1 MSDKFRLFFDSSAK
15 TKKAIEEELK
25 RLIRSKISD
34 VVDEAVRDA
43 AEVIDKTT
51 GGEKIPPRRV
61 NISYATGGKT
71 GQTIS
76 PDELAYAPEAPEA
89 SPLTETIRRMREL
102 GQTFYN
108 GYMLRQCAELSI
120 VKQGEFVKDVTD
132 DFTRTAFC
140 AIERPVYGALSIE
153 QLRTYFTWRTDV
165 RRGAYNKIDKP
176 YVMLYCYELMNKI
189 GVLSSQDAFNKLIT
203 VWENCRSFCI
213 ALDALMPIWL
223 KDFYAFNEIEG
234 DFSRYEETFPKRSEQ
249 SDKMTSELHAGN
261 YSGKLEYLMSC
272 SAYNLKGSIFMNE
285 KGSAELMDRALEAV
299 LNELDKYFRAREI
312 SLFELLCG
320 RSKKDFGW
328 SPFASAYV
336 NLDRMDGF
344 HACRISPTE
353 RYGLKRG
360 QPCREVFEHMPYRS
374 FIGYILKATEEILRK
389 RTGFRYSISANL
401 NPVLEDF
408 MNREKLHRAASEPE
422 FQNIIPNAVHRW
434 CDENGIFPKPKEKKK
449 AKKNSYEEEF
459 YSLDYGPTVPPEVKI
474 DIEDLSRIRREAE
487 ETARK
492 LIIDEEP
499 EGAPAEEDI
508 STMISDIEDDVF
520 EERTEQASFEVHSQY
535 DFSTLPDGWREL
547 AQALDPNALEFIRA
561 VYNGT
566 AEELCRTRGTLPEAE
581 SEQINDLALTHVGDI
596 LIENGELIPDYLPD
610 AERIIRII
618 S

>member
-1 MSDKFRLFFDSSAK
+1 MSDKFRLFFDNSAK

-34 VVDEAVRDA
+34 VVEEAIREA
-43 AEVIDKTT
+43 AEVIDNSS
-51 GGEKIPPRRV
+51 GGEKIPPKRD
-61 NISYATGGKT
+61 NMSYATGKKVE
-71 GQTIS
+71 QTIT
-76 PDELAYAPEAPEA
+76 PDEIAYAPEVPEDDPITA
-89 SPLTETIRRMREL
+89 IVRKMREL

-132 DFTRTAFC
+132 DFPRIAFC

-165 RRGAYNKIDKP
+165 RRGVYNKIDKP
-176 YVMLYCYELMNKI
+176 YIMLYCYELMNKI
-189 GVLSSQDAFNKLIT
+189 GVLSSQDAFNRLIA

-213 ALDALMPIWL
+213 SLDSLMPLWL
-223 KDFYAFNEIEG
+223 KDFYAFNNIEG
-234 DFSRYEETFPKRSEQ
+234 DFSRYEETFPKREGSA
-249 SDKMTSELHAGN
+249 DKMTAELYSGN
-261 YSGKLEYLMSC
+261 YNGKLEYLMSR
-272 SAYNLKGSIFMNE
+272 SAYNLKGSIFMKEEN
-285 KGSAELMDRALEAV
+285 SAELMDKALETV
-299 LNELDKYFRAREI
+299 LTELDRYFRVREI

-320 RSKKDFGW
+320 RTKKDFRW
-328 SPFASAYV
+328 SPFYSAYV

-344 HACRISPTE
+344 HTCNISPTE
-353 RYGLKRG
+353 RYCLKRG
-360 QPCREVFEHMPYRS
+360 QPCREVFEQMPYRS
-374 FIGYILKATEEILRK
+374 FIGYILKATEEVLRK
-389 RTGFRYSISANL
+389 RTGFRYAISANL

-408 MNREKLHRAASEPE
+408 LNRERLHRAASEPE

-434 CDENGIFPKPKEKKK
+434 CDENRIFPKQKEKKK
-449 AKKNSYEEEF
+449 TKKNSYEEEF
-459 YSLDYGPTVPPEVKI
+459 YSPDYGPTVPPEVKI
-474 DIEDLSRIRREAE
+474 DIENLSRIRKEAE

-508 STMISDIEDDVF
+508 SAMISDIEDDVF

-535 DFSTLPDGWREL
+535 DFSSLPDGWREL
-547 AQALDPNALEFIRA
+547 AISLDPKALEFLRA

-581 SEQINDLALTHVGDI
+581 SEQINDLALEYIGDI

-610 AERIIRII
+610 AENIIHMI